1 MKIIIDA
8 MGGDNAP
15 QAFLDGGFRA
25 AKELGVEIVLVG
37 RVEELLEL
45 MKSQGIQ
52 YRAAGENIAMG
63 YATPEAVVNA
73 WMNSSGHRA
82 NILNSSYTRIG
93 VGYVESGNYWTQ
105 HFAG

>member
-37 RVEELLEL
+37 KVEQLLEL
-45 MKSQGIQ
+45 MKAQGIDTLPNINEMDPSFFNFIISGKDSVVAH
-52 YRAAGENIAMG
+52 YLKKGASGWRLDVADELPMEFIRALRSRVKA
-63 YATPEAVVNA
+63 
-73 WMNSSGHRA
+73 
-82 NILNSSYTRIG
+82 
-93 VGYVESGNYWTQ
+93 
-105 HFAG
+105 